1 MKIANIGG
9 RAHIVTA
16 TGGVDI
22 EQASDGRFTSD
33 NQRLIA
39 QLDELQLWY
48 AENDPIEDPSLST
61 DHLVRTLERLQSPVP
76 YPSQVFA
83 IGLNYKAHGAEVAM
97 ATPQEPM
104 IFTKFQS
111 SISGPGAT
119 VTLPSNTVDW
129 EVEMVVVIGQGGR
142 NISQDDAL
150 RHVAGYCVG
159 QDISERTLQ
168 LACKPP
174 QFSIAKSYAA
184 FAPMGPWLTTA
195 DSLDVSSLRLTC
207 KVGDE
212 TLQDGNT
219 KDMIFDVP
227 TLISYISSI
236 CELRIGDIL
245 FTGTPDGVGMGRK
258 PPMYIED
265 GWVLESSIEGL
276 GTIINPCRRI

>member
-9 RAHIVTA
+9 LAHIVTA

-22 EQASDGRFTSD
+22 EKASNGRFTSD
-33 NQRLIA
+33 NQRLIS
-39 QLDELQLWY
+39 QLDELKRWY
-48 AENDPIEDPSLST
+48 VESDPIESALLST
-61 DHLVRTLERLQSPVP
+61 SELEKTLEQLQSPVP
-76 YPSQVFA
+76 HPSQVFA
-83 IGLNYKAHGAEVAM
+83 IGLNYKAHGEEVAM

-111 SISGPGAT
+111 SIAGPGAT
-119 VTLPSNTVDW
+119 VRLPGDTVDW

-142 NISQDDAL
+142 NISKANAL
-150 RHVAGYCVG
+150 QHVAGYCVG

-174 QFSIAKSYAA
+174 QFSIAKSYEA

-195 DSLDVSSLRLTC
+195 DEIDISSLRLTC
-207 KVGDE
+207 AVGNE

-227 TLISYISSI
+227 TLISYISNI
-236 CELRIGDIL
+236 CELRIGDII

-258 PPMYIED
+258 PPKYIED
-265 GWVLESSIEGL
+265 GWVLQSSIEGL
-276 GTIINPCRRI
+276 GTLINPCRRS